1 MIILIYID
9 FDALDKKNH
18 LIDISFEKKPLSPQI
33 NILSPIQKEV
43 CFKEPTIHIITPET
57 NTTTNNNR
65 GNSNNR
71 ENSNYLLTN
80 SNGILKN
87 PNRLKTTIKKNLL
100 IPNSI
105 EEKAS
110 NILSETDY
118 RIYEQNLHD
127 IDLILKQFNNIGYEK
142 DLDSGEQDEL
152 NEDELN
158 NSLDIPIE
166 ENESQTDTDNLDK
179 ILIDFEVF

>member
-1 MIILIYID
+1 M
-9 FDALDKKNH
+9 
-18 LIDISFEKKPLSPQI
+18 IDISFEKQALSPQI
-33 NILSPIQKEV
+33 NILAPIQKEV

-65 GNSNNR
+65 
-71 ENSNYLLTN
+71 ENSNYLLAN
-80 SNGILKN
+80 FNGILKN

-100 IPNSI
+100 IPKSV

-110 NILSETDY
+110 NILSDSDY

-127 IDLILKQFNNIGYEK
+127 IDLMLKQFNNIGYEK
-142 DLDSGEQDEL
+142 DIDSGEQDEL
-152 NEDELN
+152 NESELN